1 MDVLPG
7 GFLTGL
13 CLAPRRPVCVGC
25 SNPTLIPDAVISQ
38 MSGLGQTRKSVAADA
53 ESALPLMNGHRRFDH
68 SGPKSANRK
77 LMHRSNHR
85 LYSITS
91 SARAWSGSSGNP
103 VRAQIASQAII
114 RSTSDA
120 RRRCSGE
127 TGLERPQSS
136 QIRRSLKGHG
146 THDVC
151 APRPHIVSSCSDQRT
166 CLLES
171 RLADR

>member
-1 MDVLPG
+1 
-7 GFLTGL
+7 
-13 CLAPRRPVCVGC
+13 
-25 SNPTLIPDAVISQ
+25 
-38 MSGLGQTRKSVAADA
+38 
-53 ESALPLMNGHRRFDH
+53 
-68 SGPKSANRK
+68 
-77 LMHRSNHR
+77 MHRSNYR

-103 VRAQIASQAII
+103 VRAQTASRAII

-146 THDVC
+146 TPMLGPIACRTLKSGLFSKVDFLTSLPLQPSVAPLRRSVIDFRRNDVV
-151 APRPHIVSSCSDQRT
+151 PHVAMHEPHQLS
-166 CLLES
+166 
-171 RLADR
+171 